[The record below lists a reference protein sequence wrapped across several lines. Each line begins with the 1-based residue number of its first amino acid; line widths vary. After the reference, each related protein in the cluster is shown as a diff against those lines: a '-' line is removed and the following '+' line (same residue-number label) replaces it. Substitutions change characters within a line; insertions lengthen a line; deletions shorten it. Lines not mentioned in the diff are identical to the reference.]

1 MGDNTRLDMRRLTV
15 VQLLPEL
22 DGGGVERGTLEL
34 GRYLVNNGHR
44 SLVVSAGGRMVSQL
58 LHEGSEHV
66 CMRTGKKSPA
76 SLRYLLPLRQLMRNA
91 AVDVFHMRSRMP
103 AWIGYMAWKSLP
115 PAKRPLLVTT
125 FHGFYSVNRYSAVM
139 TKGEAVIAVSESVR
153 RHIADNYGR
162 KDDVVTIHRGVD
174 AGFSPERVST
184 ARSESLRSLW
194 GLNPDMPVLMLPARF
209 TRWKGHQLFL
219 DALRRLQPATYQ
231 AVMVGDFTDNP
242 RYTDELIR
250 SIEHYGLGS
259 SVHLVGHCQDMA
271 AAYSLAD
278 IVVSASS
285 GQAEAFGR
293 VTIEAMAMGKPVVAT
308 AHGGSLET
316 VVDGQT
322 GWLVEP
328 GNAEA
333 MADALGAALAL
344 GGQERRTIGERGRRR
359 VEERFTTEKMC
370 SATLALYQQML
381 RQRGRQRY

>member
-1 MGDNTRLDMRRLTV
+1 MDDNNRQDRRKLTV

-22 DGGGVERGTLEL
+22 DGGGVERGTLEM

-58 LHEGSEHV
+58 LDEGSEHV
-66 CMRTGKKSPA
+66 YMRCGKKSPV
-76 SLRYLLPLRQLMRNA
+76 SLRYLFPMRQLMKNG

-103 AWIGYMAWKSLP
+103 AWIGYLAWKSLP
-115 PAKRPLLVTT
+115 APERPVLITT

-162 KDDVVTIHRGVD
+162 RDDVVTIHRGVD
-174 AGFSPERVST
+174 AGFSPDSVST
-184 ARSESLRSLW
+184 ARSESLRSQW
-194 GLNPDMPVLMLPARF
+194 GLAPDRPVLMLPARF

-219 DALRRLQPATYQ
+219 DAIHRLQPGACQ
-231 AVMVGDFTDNP
+231 AVLVGDFTDNP
-242 RYTDELIR
+242 QYTAELVQ
-250 SIEHYGLGS
+250 SIEHYGLGGT
-259 SVHLVGHCQDMA
+259 VHLVGHCQDMP

-293 VTIEAMAMGKPVVAT
+293 VAIEAMAMGKPVVAT

-333 MADALGAALAL
+333 MADVLGAALAL
-344 GGQERRTIGERGRRR
+344 AGEERMAIGERGRMR

-370 SATLALYQQML
+370 SATLALYRQML
-381 RQRGRQRY
+381 QRRG